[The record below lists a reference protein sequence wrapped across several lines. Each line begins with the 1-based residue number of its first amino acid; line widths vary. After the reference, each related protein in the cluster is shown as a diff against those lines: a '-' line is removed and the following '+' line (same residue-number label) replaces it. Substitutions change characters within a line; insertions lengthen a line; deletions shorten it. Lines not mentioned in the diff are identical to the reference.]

1 MKRPALLLLAS
12 CAVLAAVL
20 SPAAGKDR
28 LIAYPVPLNPE
39 TQSLHLKYSPTSYDG
54 PATVE
59 IYDVNGE
66 KVFSRSCTDL
76 SLFQWKGYTGKG
88 KHAGPGMYIVKVRYE
103 SANGAVTTDTVR
115 ILVKR

>member
-12 CAVLAAVL
+12 CAILAAVL

-39 TQSLHLKYSPTSYDG
+39 TQSLHLKYSPNAYTG
-54 PATVE
+54 PARVE
-59 IYDVNGE
+59 ICDVNGE
-66 KVFSRSCTDL
+66 KVFSRSCADL
-76 SLFQWKGYTGKG
+76 SLFQWKGYTDKG
-88 KHAGPGMYIVKVRYE
+88 KHAGPGLYIVKVRFE

>member
-1 MKRPALLLLAS
+1 MKRPALLLLAC

-28 LIAYPVPLNPE
+28 LIAYPVPVNPE
-39 TQSLHLKYSPTSYDG
+39 TQSLRLKYSPAAYTG
-54 PATVE
+54 PALVE

-66 KVFSRSCTDL
+66 KIFSRSCADL
-76 SLFQWKGYTGKG
+76 SAFQWKGYTAKG
-88 KHAGPGMYIVKVRYE
+88 KHAGPGLYIVKVRYE
-103 SANGAVTTDTVR
+103 HADGAVTTDIVR